1 MPRRKTALTP
11 KEERFIELY
20 LVSLN
25 QTDAYLQA
33 FGCKASSASV
43 MASKLMAKPMI
54 AAAIAD
60 AKRARSERVKKTA
73 DDVVRELERLALF
86 DPADLTRITKPADI
100 NKLPEDVRRAIVGW
114 SWDRNGNFTVKMAKE
129 SALEMLA
136 RHHGVFE
143 KDNNQLG
150 AGFAERLVKARE
162 RAGKAA

>member
-1 MPRRKTALTP
+1 V
-11 KEERFIELY
+11 ELY

-25 QTDAYLQA
+25 QTDAYVQA
-33 FGCKASSASV
+33 YACKPRSASV

-54 AAAIAD
+54 AAAIAK
-60 AKRARSERVKKTA
+60 AKGERSERVKKTA

-86 DPADLTRITKPADI
+86 DPADLTQVKRPEHINGLSEDI
-100 NKLPEDVRRAIVGW
+100 RRAIVGW

-162 RAGKAA
+162 RAAKA